1 MKRIVVV
8 RALSRDRV
16 GSRARAVRSVGESVL
31 ERLIRRAKIGYRSGA
46 SRRDNPVA
54 ATIERTLFAEGIGQR
69 LSTYVFC
76 RTPCWVLNVPRA
88 SLRNSLFRRVS
99 PVAERERER
108 EEDRE
113 GSAKS
118 RRPTASR
125 AKRNARLTVIRVAIP
140 RHGKSGG
147 ANKKTASG
155 RDSPREINC
164 TGSVLVY
171 YIPLR

>member
-1 MKRIVVV
+1 MFRFAVLSAGYA
-8 RALSRDRV
+8 RLSRHSRSHGIPQLEGYPVAGVTLLFSLFSFEKDRRRPRAF
-16 GSRARAVRSVGESVL
+16 SRASRTRAVRSVGESVL

-108 EEDRE
+108 
-113 GSAKS
+113 
-118 RRPTASR
+118 
-125 AKRNARLTVIRVAIP
+125 
-140 RHGKSGG
+140 GG
-147 ANKKTASG
+147 
-155 RDSPREINC
+155 
-164 TGSVLVY
+164 
-171 YIPLR
+171 